1 MGLRMILLIILL
13 TVLVAACDAL
23 PGNSDAAVNPSAEPI
38 ESPSTEESM
47 SEAATDE
54 AHSAD
59 MAEEAMTEEAMTEE
73 AMTEEAMTEEA
84 MTEEAMPADESSD
97 ASNEGATLAYA
108 GADWASLQLVDARTG
123 ASFTLADYA
132 GRTVFVEPMATWC
145 SNCRAQQR
153 QVAQAIPELDAD
165 SFVFISLSVE
175 GNLPN
180 ASLAEYAD
188 QNAFDWLFV
197 VATPELTE
205 ALITQFGRSVVNP
218 PATPHFTIAPDGR
231 VSALSTGSHSA
242 QQLIAE
248 LLSVSS

>member
-59 MAEEAMTEEAMTEE
+59 MA
-73 AMTEEAMTEEA
+73 EEAMTEEA

-205 ALITQFGRSVVNP
+205 ALIAQFGRSVVNP